1 MAKEYGMSPELSIVV
16 LCYKAGKSAIPF
28 IEELISTLKD
38 NEIYD
43 YELILVSNYQEG
55 TNDETPEVVREIAS
69 NYPNISYVAKPKE
82 GMMGWDMK
90 SGFDLAGGQY
100 ISVIDGDGQMPSIDL
115 IRVYNK
121 IKEGDY
127 DLAKMYR
134 VKRNDGLM
142 RKVISIIYNIVFHL
156 LFPGTSARDINS
168 KPKILTRHAYEQLTL
183 ESDDWFID
191 AEIMIQASKLKFK
204 IGELETTFL
213 ALRSGRESFIGVNA
227 VIEFIKNLIIY
238 KYKELFK

>member
-1 MAKEYGMSPELSIVV
+1 MVKEYIKSPELSIVI
-16 LCYKAGKSAIPF
+16 LCYKAGKLVIPF
-28 IEELISTLKD
+28 VEELISNLKD

-43 YELILVSNYQEG
+43 YELILVGNYKEDIY
-55 TNDETPEVVREIAS
+55 DETPEVVREIAS

-90 SGFDLAGGQY
+90 TGFDLAGGQY

-121 IKEGDY
+121 IKERDY
-127 DLAKMYR
+127 DLVKTYR

-142 RKVISIIYNIVFHL
+142 RKLISKVYNIVFQL
-156 LFPGTSARDINS
+156 LFPGTPTRDINS
-168 KPKILTRHAYEQLTL
+168 KPKILTKHAYEQLTL
-183 ESDDWFID
+183 ESEDWFID
-191 AEIMIQASKLKFK
+191 AEIMLQASKLKFK
-204 IGELETTFL
+204 IGEIETTFL
-213 ALRSGRESFIGVNA
+213 ALRSGRESFIGGSA
-227 VIEFIKNLIIY
+227 IIEFIKNLIIY